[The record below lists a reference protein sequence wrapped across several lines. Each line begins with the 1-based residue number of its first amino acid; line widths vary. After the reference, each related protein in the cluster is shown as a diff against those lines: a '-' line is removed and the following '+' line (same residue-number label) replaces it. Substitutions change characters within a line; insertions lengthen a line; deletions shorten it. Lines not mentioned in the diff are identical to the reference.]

1 MSATENPRKL
11 PEKKWK
17 KTSYRVDIDRKTKPI
32 ENKCLKLIDIA
43 KFFFVHVDPNI
54 PFVTNNQ

>member
-1 MSATENPRKL
+1 MASNNLSLSFSHSVIVMLFMSATENLRKL

-32 ENKCLKLIDIA
+32 ENKCL
-43 KFFFVHVDPNI
+43 N
-54 PFVTNNQ
+54 